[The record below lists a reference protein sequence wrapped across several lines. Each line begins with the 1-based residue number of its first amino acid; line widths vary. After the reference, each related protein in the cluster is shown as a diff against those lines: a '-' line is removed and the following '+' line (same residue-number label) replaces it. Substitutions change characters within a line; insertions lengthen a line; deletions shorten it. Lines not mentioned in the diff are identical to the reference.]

1 MTSVR
6 SGSLS
11 RLPLLLAG
19 IQFSSDLVA
28 LLARSP
34 DVRRAAPALTLTT
47 YVPAGLL
54 IAAYI
59 WLQVALP
66 CHWGPHP
73 QAPSLWGPG
82 CGAVGL
88 LALYAL
94 NPGYTY
100 TRVTSNSQILHHSSK
115 CTLLARFRSIGA
127 K

>member
-1 MTSVR
+1 MGVFSWAQGVLPIR
-6 SGSLS
+6 SFTIFLCAFQSLS
-11 RLPLLLAG
+11 RSGLWEG
-19 IQFSSDLVA
+19 
-28 LLARSP
+28 
-34 DVRRAAPALTLTT
+34 
-47 YVPAGLL
+47 VPAGLL

-100 TRVTSNSQILHHSSK
+100 TRVTSSAQFIDLSQHSSK
-115 CTLLARFRSIGA
+115 RALSRDLDRGA